1 LLMTATEIQALL
13 DSLTAAM
20 LVVTTGGK
28 SYSLNDGQGIMTVT
42 RSTLKELNTSYDF
55 WNNKLLDLSA
65 EGNFVSLRSVR

>member
-1 LLMTATEIQALL
+1 MTATEIQALL

>member
-1 LLMTATEIQALL
+1 MTATEIQALL

-55 WNNKLLDLSA
+55 WANKLSDLTGT
-65 EGNFVSLRSVR
+65 GNFVSMRSVR